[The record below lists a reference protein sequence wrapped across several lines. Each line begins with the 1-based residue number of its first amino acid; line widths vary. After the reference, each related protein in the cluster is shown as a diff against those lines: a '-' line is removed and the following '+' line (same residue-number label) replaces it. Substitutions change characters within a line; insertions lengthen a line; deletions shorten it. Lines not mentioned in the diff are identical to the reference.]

1 MKVLL
6 LKMKPWKVNIITSL
20 PDIFPGPLGYSLV
33 GNALKKGIWSLGT
46 YNLRDF
52 SIDKRGSIDDYP
64 FGGGPG
70 MIIRPDV
77 VEKSLKKSLENME
90 TEVPLVYMTP
100 VGKPLVQK
108 KLEEF
113 SKGFGLII
121 LCGKFEG
128 IDERILDAYNFER
141 ISIGDYILSG
151 GEIAAMALV
160 EGCVRLLP
168 SVIGKEESLINESF
182 KNNLLEYPQYTQP
195 RVWSDQEN
203 KKHNVPDILLSGDHK
218 KIAEWR
224 EQESIKKTG
233 KFRPDLLKKQIIDE

>member
-1 MKVLL
+1 MKQ
-6 LKMKPWKVNIITSL
+6 WKVNVISSL
-20 PDIFPGPLGYSLV
+20 PDVFPGPLSYSLV
-33 GNALKKGIWSLGT
+33 GNALKKGIWSLDT

-52 SIDKRGSIDDYP
+52 AIDKHDSIDDSP

-77 VEKSLKKSLENME
+77 VEKALKKTLENME
-90 TEVPLVYMTP
+90 TELPLVYMTP

-108 KLEEF
+108 KLEKF
-113 SKGFGLII
+113 SKGLGLTI

-151 GEIAAMALV
+151 GEIAAIALI

-168 SVIGKEESLINESF
+168 GVVSKKESLINESF

-218 KIAEWR
+218 KIKEWR
-224 EQESIKKTG
+224 KEQSIRQTR
-233 KFRPDLLKKQIIDE
+233 KFRPDLLKKNN

>member
-1 MKVLL
+1 
-6 LKMKPWKVNIITSL
+6 
-20 PDIFPGPLGYSLV
+20 
-33 GNALKKGIWSLGT
+33 
-46 YNLRDF
+46 
-52 SIDKRGSIDDYP
+52 
-64 FGGGPG
+64 

-77 VEKSLKKSLENME
+77 VEKALKKSLENIE

-108 KLEEF
+108 KLEKF
-113 SKGFGLII
+113 SKGLGLII

-141 ISIGDYILSG
+141 ISIGDYILAG
-151 GEIAAMALV
+151 GEIAAIALV

-168 SVIGKEESLINESF
+168 NVIGKEESLINESF

-203 KKHNVPDILLSGDHK
+203 TEHNVPDVLLSGDHK
-218 KIAEWR
+218 KN
-224 EQESIKKTG
+224 
-233 KFRPDLLKKQIIDE
+233 FRMAGTTIN

>member
-1 MKVLL
+1 
-6 LKMKPWKVNIITSL
+6 
-20 PDIFPGPLGYSLV
+20 
-33 GNALKKGIWSLGT
+33 
-46 YNLRDF
+46 
-52 SIDKRGSIDDYP
+52 
-64 FGGGPG
+64 

-77 VEKSLKKSLENME
+77 VEKALKKTLENME
-90 TEVPLVYMTP
+90 TELPLVYMTP

-108 KLEEF
+108 KLEKF
-113 SKGFGLII
+113 SKGLGLTI

-151 GEIAAMALV
+151 GEIAAIALI

-168 SVIGKEESLINESF
+168 GVIGKKESLINESF

-218 KIAEWR
+218 KIKEWR
-224 EQESIKKTG
+224 NEQSIRQTR
-233 KFRPDLLKKQIIDE
+233 KFRPDLLKKK

>member
-1 MKVLL
+1 MKQ
-6 LKMKPWKVNIITSL
+6 WKVNVISSL
-20 PDIFPGPLGYSLV
+20 PDVFPGPLSYSLV
-33 GNALKKGIWSLGT
+33 GNALKKGIWSLDT

-52 SIDKRGSIDDYP
+52 AIDKHSSIDDSP

-77 VEKSLKKSLENME
+77 VEKALKKTLENME
-90 TEVPLVYMTP
+90 TELPLVYMTP

-108 KLEEF
+108 KLEKF
-113 SKGFGLII
+113 SKGLGLTI

-151 GEIAAMALV
+151 GEIAAIALI

-168 SVIGKEESLINESF
+168 GVVSKKESLINESF

-218 KIAEWR
+218 KIKEWR
-224 EQESIKKTG
+224 NEQSIRQTR
-233 KFRPDLLKKQIIDE
+233 KFRPDLLKKK

>member
-1 MKVLL
+1 MN
-6 LKMKPWKVNIITSL
+6 PWKVKIITSL
-20 PDIFPGPLGYSLV
+20 PDIFPGPLEHSLV
-33 GNALKKGIWSLGT
+33 GSALKKGTWSLDI

-52 SIDKRGSIDDYP
+52 SIDNHGTIDGSP

-70 MIIRPDV
+70 MVIRPDV
-77 VEKSLKKSLENME
+77 VEKALIKTLENME
-90 TEVPLVYMTP
+90 TGLSLVYMTP

-108 KLEEF
+108 KLEKF
-113 SKGFGLII
+113 SKGLGLII

-128 IDERILDAYNFER
+128 IDERILDVYNFER

-168 SVIGKEESLINESF
+168 NVIGKEKSLVNESF
-182 KNNLLEYPQYTQP
+182 KNNLLEYPQYTKP
-195 RVWSDQEN
+195 RVWIDQEN
-203 KKHNVPDILLSGDHK
+203 KKRNVPDILLSGDHK